1 MKIHP
6 SRRRL
11 QRGVASIEFV
21 IGFMAFWLMCMA
33 WVEMSYMSYVSAIGD
48 LAIAEAARDSK
59 THDSDYMQAFQSVI
73 NESGSI
79 WAGVVDNSQFRLSI
93 QYLNDVN
100 SLEGLV
106 DPCEIPDS
114 SNVAE
119 CGAARNSA
127 IAIYRVDY
135 EFNSIFTFFL
145 DGSSLLSR
153 EVIVIQEYER
163 DAFEI

>member
-1 MKIHP
+1 MKIQP
-6 SRRRL
+6 CCRRG

-21 IGFMAFWLMCMA
+21 LGFMAFWLMSMA

-59 THDSDYMQAFQSVI
+59 THDNDYMQAFQSVI
-73 NESGSI
+73 NDSNSL
-79 WAGVVDNSQFRLSI
+79 WADVVDKGQFRLSI

-114 SNVAE
+114 SSVAE
-119 CGAARNSA
+119 CGVATNSA
-127 IAIYRVDY
+127 IAVYRVDY
-135 EFNSIFTFFL
+135 DFNSIFTFFL
-145 DGSSLLSR
+145 DSSSLLSR